1 MPPST
6 GQAERDQVHRE
17 DDVKRNREKCG
28 HKPHNAIGHWEMDKA
43 KKGAS
48 VAASGG
54 SMNGLMS
61 RCQASGLQDHGT
73 INCWGLK
80 L

>member
-43 KKGAS
+43 KKGRLLQPLE
-48 VAASGG
+48 VA
-54 SMNGLMS
+54 
-61 RCQASGLQDHGT
+61 
-73 INCWGLK
+73 
-80 L
+80 